1 MTRISPGLL
10 ARIVDAL
17 APRVRKRVD
26 AYLAEGVEAGPAT
39 RVAGATVRLAD
50 VGVLTE
56 EDQIV
61 CDCLLAPRCAH
72 RAVVA
77 LSLEVAGDGPEA
89 GGGGEERCANSG
101 PAPGEDPAA
110 SGDSPAPGEAPAGAP
125 AGGSGTGS
133 PTAPAGSGGG
143 TGGGPTGSGCDAAT
157 GGAPLSAAQRATADA
172 VLDHLGEILQVGAA
186 RMGSLHRAMV
196 AKDLHALRLRGFV
209 TADRALTAFLSSLG
223 AAPAPRAAAFA
234 SAALNLH
241 LLTRPGAT
249 ADPALLGRARQGYRE
264 VGGLSLTPLYAEPV
278 LAASGFAGAQAVFT
292 DSSGATWSVARVRPG
307 DASSIPAAYAAE
319 PVWQE
324 LSAPIRQ
331 LSRHRLLVAR
341 ASARG
346 DGRLS
351 AGAAVRASMG
361 AAHTGWEGVPGPFE
375 VVEGPVS
382 GGDRRGIVVAGR
394 SLALREAA
402 RALGAGL
409 AAELFGLAVGAR
421 VRCLVLGGE
430 LLGMTAREGAIH
442 VPDDLGGVWW
452 PGLDRVTRSWVGALP
467 EGVGAPRPGDGVGA
481 SGPSQVREV
490 VGRWCQRVL
499 DAGSSVLASPAL
511 ERDRAWAVAA
521 GAPFAARLL
530 GGMEAATHQGSRRFD
545 GTWEADAPALLV
557 AWLAASQY

>member
-1 MTRISPGLL
+1 
-10 ARIVDAL
+10 
-17 APRVRKRVD
+17 
-26 AYLAEGVEAGPAT
+26 
-39 RVAGATVRLAD
+39 
-50 VGVLTE
+50 
-56 EDQIV
+56 
-61 CDCLLAPRCAH
+61 
-72 RAVVA
+72 
-77 LSLEVAGDGPEA
+77 
-89 GGGGEERCANSG
+89 
-101 PAPGEDPAA
+101 
-110 SGDSPAPGEAPAGAP
+110 
-125 AGGSGTGS
+125 
-133 PTAPAGSGGG
+133 
-143 TGGGPTGSGCDAAT
+143 
-157 GGAPLSAAQRATADA
+157 
-172 VLDHLGEILQVGAA
+172 
-186 RMGSLHRAMV
+186 
-196 AKDLHALRLRGFV
+196 
-209 TADRALTAFLSSLG
+209 
-223 AAPAPRAAAFA
+223 
-234 SAALNLH
+234 
-241 LLTRPGAT
+241 
-249 ADPALLGRARQGYRE
+249 ARQGYRE

-341 ASARG
+341 ASARD

-361 AAHTGWEGVPGPFE
+361 AAHTGWEGAPGPFE
-375 VVEGPVS
+375 VVDGTVS
-382 GGDRRGIVVAGR
+382 GGDRRGLVVAGR
-394 SLALREAA
+394 SLALRGAA

-409 AAELFGLAVGAR
+409 ATELFGLAVGAR

-499 DAGSSVLASPAL
+499 DAGPSVLASPAL

>member
-101 PAPGEDPAA
+101 PAPGEAA
-110 SGDSPAPGEAPAGAP
+110 AGDP

-133 PTAPAGSGGG
+133 PTASGGSGRG
-143 TGGGPTGSGCDAAT
+143 TGGGPPGSGGDAAA
-157 GGAPLSAAQRATADA
+157 GGALLSAAQRATADA
-172 VLDHLGEILQVGAA
+172 VLEHLGEILQVGAA
-186 RMGSLHRAMV
+186 RMGSLHRAVV

-319 PVWQE
+319 PVWRE

-382 GGDRRGIVVAGR
+382 GGDRRGLVVAGR
-394 SLALREAA
+394 FLALRETA

-499 DAGSSVLASPAL
+499 DAGPGVGGGCGS
-511 ERDRAWAVAA
+511 AVRRPAA
-521 GAPFAARLL
+521 GGHGGGHPPGEPPFRRDVGGGRACALGRLAGRQPVL
-530 GGMEAATHQGSRRFD
+530 GPPSKRGS
-545 GTWEADAPALLV
+545 
-557 AWLAASQY
+557 

>member
-1 MTRISPGLL
+1 MTRISPALL

-17 APRVRKRVD
+17 APRVRKRAD
-26 AYLAEGVEAGPAT
+26 AYLADGVEVGPT
-39 RVAGATVRLAD
+39 TQVAGASVRLAGA
-50 VGVLTE
+50 GVLTE
-56 EDQIV
+56 DDQIV

-77 LSLEVAGDGPEA
+77 LSLEVAGDGD
-89 GGGGEERCANSG
+89 G
-101 PAPGEDPAA
+101 PT
-110 SGDSPAPGEAPAGAP
+110 PGEAPAGARAP
-125 AGGSGTGS
+125 RSGTGS
-133 PTAPAGSGGG
+133 PAAPGGSGGG
-143 TGGGPTGSGCDAAT
+143 TGGGAVGSGGGGAT
-157 GGAPLSAAQRATADA
+157 GGALLSGAQRATADA
-172 VLDHLGEILQVGAA
+172 VLGHLGEILQAGAS
-186 RMGSLHRAMV
+186 RMGSLHRSMV
-196 AKDLHALRLRGFV
+196 AKDLHALRLHGFV

-241 LLTRPGAT
+241 LLTRPGAP
-249 ADPALLGRARQGYRE
+249 ADPGLLGRARQGYRE

-278 LAASGFAGAQAVFT
+278 LTASGFAGVQAVFA

-307 DASSIPAAYAAE
+307 DASSIPTAYAAE
-319 PVWQE
+319 PVWRE

-341 ASARG
+341 ASARD

-361 AAHTGWEGVPGPFE
+361 AAHTGWEGAPGPFE
-375 VVEGPVS
+375 VVDGTVS
-382 GGDRRGIVVAGR
+382 GGDRRGLVVAGR
-394 SLALREAA
+394 SLALRGAA

-409 AAELFGLAVGAR
+409 ATELFGLAVGAR

-452 PGLDRVTRSWVGALP
+452 PGLDRVTRSWAGTLP
-467 EGVGAPRPGDGVGA
+467 EGRGAPRPGDEPGA
-481 SGPSQVREV
+481 SGPSQVRGV

-499 DAGSSVLASPAL
+499 DAGPSVLASPAL

-545 GTWEADAPALLV
+545 GTWEADAPALLA